1 MEPTWI
7 KSKWKQVV
15 RVTLRY
21 LERDAQFAPDSS
33 GRVGMWRWT
42 SLRKTISVASHSS
55 LFSALP
61 PLRITRCCFIP
72 LRWSGF
78 FCGFWS
84 TRLLLHFPLSSFS
97 PFAHP
102 SQERRHTFS
111 PNRPYIFW
119 KGYPL
124 PKYHHHRP
132 LHSRQGRHTRRP
144 FFLFRNRKVYLVWFN
159 IELQAICKKSEDKC
173 CCLEVSIF

>member
-1 MEPTWI
+1 MEPIWI

-78 FCGFWS
+78 FLRFLTTGSDYCYIFHCPPS
-84 TRLLLHFPLSSFS
+84 PLSHIRHRKDVTRFL
-97 PFAHP
+97 
-102 SQERRHTFS
+102 QIDHTFS
-111 PNRPYIFW
+111 ERAIRCQNTIIIIHFI
-119 KGYPL
+119 
-124 PKYHHHRP
+124 
-132 LHSRQGRHTRRP
+132 
-144 FFLFRNRKVYLVWFN
+144 LVKAVTPVAPSSFT
-159 IELQAICKKSEDKC
+159 ETA
-173 CCLEVSIF
+173 

>member
-1 MEPTWI
+1 MEPIWI

-78 FCGFWS
+78 FCGFWLLVPTTATFS
-84 TRLLLHFPLSSFS
+84 TFLLLRSHIRHRSDVTRFLQIDHTFSERAIRCQNTIIIVHFILVKAVTPVAPSSFS
-97 PFAHP
+97 ETAKF
-102 SQERRHTFS
+102 T
-111 PNRPYIFW
+111 
-119 KGYPL
+119 
-124 PKYHHHRP
+124 
-132 LHSRQGRHTRRP
+132 
-144 FFLFRNRKVYLVWFN
+144 
-159 IELQAICKKSEDKC
+159 
-173 CCLEVSIF
+173 

>member
-1 MEPTWI
+1 MEPIWI

-97 PFAHP
+97 VRTHIRHRSDVTRFL
-102 SQERRHTFS
+102 QIDHTFS
-111 PNRPYIFW
+111 ERAIRCQNTIIIVHFI
-119 KGYPL
+119 
-124 PKYHHHRP
+124 
-132 LHSRQGRHTRRP
+132 
-144 FFLFRNRKVYLVWFN
+144 LVKAVTPVAPSSF
-159 IELQAICKKSEDKC
+159 SETAK
-173 CCLEVSIF
+173 FT